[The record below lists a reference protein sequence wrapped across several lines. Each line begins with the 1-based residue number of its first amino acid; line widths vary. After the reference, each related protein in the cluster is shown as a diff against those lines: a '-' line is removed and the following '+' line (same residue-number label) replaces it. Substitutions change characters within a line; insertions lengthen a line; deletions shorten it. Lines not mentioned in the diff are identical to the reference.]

1 MPFGVVQL
9 WSHVISWSNLIDS
22 KKGGIVG
29 GGRISAWDV
38 VHMAAALAY
47 YRTAMDH
54 FSLC

>member
-9 WSHVISWSNLIDS
+9 WLHVISWSNLIDS
-22 KKGGIVG
+22 KNGGIVG

-47 YRTAMDH
+47 YRTAMDP